1 MRAAFG
7 PPVFFGLPEDEIA
20 ALAAPAPTGHN
31 MRLMSSST
39 ISTPSPAATPLAIR
53 VQGVSKVFRTWAS
66 PAQRLIVPLLH
77 RCGSMLRHAAPT
89 LAVRLHTSAH
99 SRIHIHQALHD
110 ISFELH
116 RGEALGIVG
125 LNGSGKST
133 LLQIIAGV
141 LPATTGTVET
151 HGRVAALLELGSGF
165 NPELTGRENIYING
179 AILGLSRAA
188 INALIGQII
197 EFADIGDYIDQPV
210 KTYSSGMALRLAFS
224 VQVHIDPDILIV
236 DEALAVGDAAFQA
249 KAMTRIQEIL
259 ARGTTLLFVG
269 HDLNALR
276 AFCQRAILL
285 EDGCMQMLGSP
296 EEVIEEYLFRVHAKA
311 TPTGLPKPIR
321 IDEGFRCEDGGVLSL
336 NLQDGAHHL
345 ALGFGD
351 PLVVTAELQLA
362 GKLNDVACI
371 IDILD
376 QRGVPLTGRR
386 IRLPAMAAG
395 EHRIQLEIAFRAE
408 LAHGIYRLRARL
420 VQALTHHQHHQR
432 VLCRYESDLSFEV
445 IDNSI
450 ERFSGLFALPTEV
463 SIRNLSSDGI
473 HAA

>member
-1 MRAAFG
+1 
-7 PPVFFGLPEDEIA
+7 
-20 ALAAPAPTGHN
+20 
-31 MRLMSSST
+31 MSSTSQT
-39 ISTPSPAATPLAIR
+39 HSAANARPAAIR
-53 VQGVSKVFRTWAS
+53 VQGIGKVFRTWAS

-77 RCGSMLRHAAPT
+77 RSGSLLQHAAPA
-89 LAVRLHTSAH
+89 LAERLHASAH
-99 SRIHIHQALHD
+99 RRIHIHQALQD
-110 ISFELH
+110 VSFELH

-141 LPATTGTVET
+141 LPATSGTVET

-179 AILGLSRAA
+179 AILGLERAR
-188 INALIGQII
+188 IDGLMGDII
-197 EFADIGDYIDQPV
+197 AFADIGDYIDQPV

-249 KAMTRIQEIL
+249 KAMSRIQEIL

-285 EDGCMQMLGSP
+285 EGGRVAMLGSP

-311 TPTGLPKPIR
+311 TPTGQAQPIR
-321 IDEGFRCEDGGVLSL
+321 IDEGFRCEDGAVTAVC
-336 NLQDGAHHL
+336 LQDGLKHL

-351 PLVVTAELQLA
+351 LLEVTADLELAA
-362 GKLNDVACI
+362 GITDAACI

-376 QRGVPLTGRR
+376 QRGVPLTGQR
-386 IRLPAMAAG
+386 IRLPDAPDG
-395 EHRIQLEIAFRAE
+395 PQRLQVHVGFRTE
-408 LAHGIYRLRARL
+408 LSHGIYRLRARL
-420 VQALTHHQHHQR
+420 VQAPARDQHHRR

-445 IDNSI
+445 IGNSI
-450 ERFSGLFALPTEV
+450 ERFSGLFALPSEV
-463 SIRNLSSDGI
+463 RLVQLPSDDT
-473 HAA
+473 AAC

>member
-1 MRAAFG
+1 MPSHSQPHDAAS
-7 PPVFFGLPEDEIA
+7 
-20 ALAAPAPTGHN
+20 AAPA
-31 MRLMSSST
+31 
-39 ISTPSPAATPLAIR
+39 AIR
-53 VQGVSKVFRTWAS
+53 VHGVSKVFRTWAS

-77 RCGSMLRHAAPT
+77 RCGSLLQHAAPG
-89 LAVRLHTSAH
+89 LAARLHTSAH
-99 SRIHIHQALHD
+99 RRIHIHVALHD

-179 AILGLSRAA
+179 TILGLPRAR
-188 INALIGQII
+188 IDALIGDII
-197 EFADIGDYIDQPV
+197 AFADIGNYIDQPV

-249 KAMTRIQEIL
+249 KAMTRIQDIL

-285 EDGCMQMLGSP
+285 EDGRMAMLGSP

-311 TPTGLPKPIR
+311 TPAGQLKPVR
-321 IDEGFRCEDGGVLSL
+321 IEEGFCSPDGSVLAL
-336 NLQDGAHHL
+336 RLQDGASHV
-345 ALGFGD
+345 ALGFGG
-351 PLVVTAELQLA
+351 LLQVTAELRLA
-362 GKLNDVACI
+362 DSIGDAACI

-376 QRGVPLTGRR
+376 ERGVPLTGQR
-386 IRLPAMAAG
+386 IRLPDG
-395 EHRIQLEIAFRAE
+395 PGGPRRVTLQITFRTE
-408 LAHGIYRLRARL
+408 LAHGVYRLRARL
-420 VQALTHHQHHQR
+420 VQAPARHQHHQR
-432 VLCRYESDLSFEV
+432 VLCRYESGLSFEIV
-445 IDNSI
+445 DNSI
-450 ERFSGLFALPTEV
+450 ERFSGLFALPAEI
-463 SIRNLSSDGI
+463 SIHELPGHDLDAS
-473 HAA
+473 